1 MFSEHV
7 FVCVC
12 YCMHASSPSSAQCFI
27 LVFVF
32 AEEAEK
38 GSGVTHSTLSHSMAL
53 WWKRSLLQAEPL
65 QLMCGS
71 ELTFDC

>member
-1 MFSEHV
+1 MCLFLCV
-7 FVCVC
+7 IVCMPLLPVQ
-12 YCMHASSPSSAQCFI
+12 PSAFI

-65 QLMCGS
+65 QLMFGS